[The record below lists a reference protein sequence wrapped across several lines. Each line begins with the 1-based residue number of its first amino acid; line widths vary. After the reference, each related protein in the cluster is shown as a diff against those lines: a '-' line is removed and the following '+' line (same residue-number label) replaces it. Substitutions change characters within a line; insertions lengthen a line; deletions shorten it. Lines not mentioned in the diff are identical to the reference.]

1 MWPFLLGLGL
11 PLLYAG
17 LVLTYARNLVDAP
30 AEDYAL
36 DCAGGHVPLTIAAV
50 ALSLFLLTGLTASRT
65 SRTGPRRSVPTPGT
79 PGRAD

>member
-1 MWPFLLGLGL
+1 MWRFLLGLGPPL
-11 PLLYAG
+11 PYAG

-36 DCAGGHVPLTIAAV
+36 TIAAV
-50 ALSLFLLTGLTASRT
+50 ALTLFLLTGLTASRT
-65 SRTGPRRSVPTPGT
+65 SRTGPRRSVPIPGT